1 MKTNRTQRALI
12 KGLILIL
19 TLAGVFYGLKA
30 LGLSSALDETWADAY
45 LRGKGAYG
53 YVLFLA
59 VAAIF
64 TAVGLPRQIIAF
76 LGGYTFGFMTG
87 TLLALLGTSLGCV
100 LAFYY
105 ARFMAQS
112 SIARRYG
119 HRIEKINAILRTNP
133 FTMTLLIRCL
143 PVGSNVLT
151 NLVAGVSTVP
161 AGWFFLGSML
171 GYIPQTV
178 IFALVGEGVHVDPV
192 FHTALGAGL
201 FLLSGILGYFLYRR
215 YRLARELNEDDDE

>member
-1 MKTNRTQRALI
+1 MKINRTQRALI

-19 TLAGVFYGLKA
+19 TLVGVFYGLKA
-30 LGLSSALDETWADAY
+30 MGLSSALDETWADAY
-45 LRGKGAYG
+45 LRGKGTSG

-59 VAAIF
+59 VATVF

-87 TLLALLGTSLGCV
+87 TLLALFGTTLGCA

-105 ARFMAQS
+105 ARFMGQS
-112 SIARRYG
+112 SVTRRYG
-119 HRIEKINAILRTNP
+119 HRIEKINAILRTSP

-161 AGWFFLGSML
+161 ALWFILGSLL

-192 FHTALGAGL
+192 FHTMLGAGL
-201 FLLSGILGYFLYRR
+201 FLLSGVMGYFLYRR
-215 YRLARELNEDDDE
+215 YRLARELNEDDEE

>member
-1 MKTNRTQRALI
+1 MKINRTQRALL

-19 TLAGVFYGLKA
+19 TLAGVFYGLKT

-59 VAAIF
+59 VATVF

-87 TLLALLGTSLGCV
+87 TLLALTGTTLGCV

-105 ARFMAQS
+105 ARLMGQS
-112 SIARRYG
+112 FVTRRYG
-119 HRIEKINAILRTNP
+119 RRIEKINAILRKSP

-161 AGWFFLGSML
+161 AGWFFLGSLL

-178 IFALVGEGVHVDPV
+178 IFALVGEGVHVDPIL
-192 FHTALGAGL
+192 HTALGVGL
-201 FLLSGILGYFLYRR
+201 FLLSGVMGYFLYRR
-215 YRLARELNEDDDE
+215 YRLARELDEEE